1 MIVVLGIVLLYYV
14 LLKPDNITRLFHKT
28 RLTDSSHPKISLLL
42 SSLDEFHPKQA
53 RILLAWC
60 VVFFLT
66 FTVQLYLLVSAFEPI
81 SPVHSFA
88 ASSSA
93 MFVKTLLP
101 ISLGD
106 LGIRESAAVYFFG
119 LFGIKR
125 ASAFNASFILFS
137 INILMPS
144 LVGLFILLRN
154 RLNGSGG
161 VKCKSQH

>member
-1 MIVVLGIVLLYYV
+1 MIANL
-14 LLKPDNITRLFHKT
+14 
-28 RLTDSSHPKISLLL
+28 SHPKISLLL

-53 RILLAWC
+53 RVLLAWC
-60 VVFFLT
+60 VIFFLT
-66 FTVQLYLLVSAFEPI
+66 FSMQLYLLVSAFEPV
-81 SPVHSFA
+81 SPIHAFA

-106 LGIRESAAVYFFG
+106 LGIRESAVVYFFG
-119 LFGIKR
+119 LFHVER

-144 LVGLFILLRN
+144 LLGLVILLRN

-161 VKCKSQH
+161 ANRDGGLVVITIERYVLVIL